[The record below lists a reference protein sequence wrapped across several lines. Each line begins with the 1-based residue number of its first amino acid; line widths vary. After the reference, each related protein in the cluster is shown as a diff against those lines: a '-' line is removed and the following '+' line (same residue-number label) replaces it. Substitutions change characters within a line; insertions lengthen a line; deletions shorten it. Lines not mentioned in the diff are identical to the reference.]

1 MVRFDA
7 YPGLELPAHVVAIA
21 AVTRTGGFRAS
32 YVKEIPVRLKLDQ
45 IDPRVIPDLSVSAD
59 VVLQSETA
67 AVNVPAGALFREG
80 DSKPFVFVREGTAE
94 QPVWRRREV
103 ELGLASY
110 ITAAVRSGLKAGEIV
125 ALERPAD
132 PPAKS

>member
-1 MVRFDA
+1 V
-7 YPGLELPAHVVAIA
+7 
-21 AVTRTGGFRAS
+21 
-32 YVKEIPVRLKLDQ
+32 
-45 IDPRVIPDLSVSAD
+45 
-59 VVLQSETA
+59 
-67 AVNVPAGALFREG
+67 FREG